1 MFGSLLRW
9 MRITFEMEI
18 NVDEEMRI
26 TFEMEEAEQL
36 KFERERK
43 IEINIFRGRATAF
56 RVRFKYLTIYT
67 PLNLYSFGFLV
78 GPVWFVGFS
87 FKTET
92 EPDLLEFMILKIG
105 LISFLS
111 RFGFFG

>member
-1 MFGSLLRW
+1 M
-9 MRITFEMEI
+9 
-18 NVDEEMRI
+18 N
-26 TFEMEEAEQL
+26 
-36 KFERERK
+36 FERERK
-43 IEINIFRGRATAF
+43 IEINFLRGQAAAF
-56 RVRFKYLTIYT
+56 RVRFQYLTIYT

-92 EPDLLEFMILKIG
+92 EPDLLEFMVLKIG
-105 LISFLS
+105 LIGFLS

>member
-1 MFGSLLRW
+1 
-9 MRITFEMEI
+9 
-18 NVDEEMRI
+18 MRI

-43 IEINIFRGRATAF
+43 IEINILRGEAAF
-56 RVRFKYLTIYT
+56 RVRFQYLTIYT
-67 PLNLYSFGFLV
+67 PFNLYSFGFLV
-78 GPVWFVGFS
+78 GPVRFVGFS

-92 EPDLLEFMILKIG
+92 KPNLLEFMILKIG
-105 LISFLS
+105 LIGFLS

>member
-1 MFGSLLRW
+1 
-9 MRITFEMEI
+9 MEI
-18 NVDEEMRI
+18 NVDEERRI
-26 TFEMEEAEQL
+26 TFETEINVDEEMEEVLQL

-43 IEINIFRGRATAF
+43 IEINILRGQAVAF
-56 RVRFKYLTIYT
+56 RVRFQYLTIYT

-78 GPVWFVGFS
+78 GPVRFVGFS

-105 LISFLS
+105 LIGFLS

>member
-1 MFGSLLRW
+1 

-18 NVDEEMRI
+18 NVDEERRI
-26 TFEMEEAEQL
+26 TFKMEEAEQL

-43 IEINIFRGRATAF
+43 IEINILRGQAATF
-56 RVRFKYLTIYT
+56 RVRFQYLTIYT
-67 PLNLYSFGFLV
+67 RLNLYSFGFFV
-78 GPVWFVGFS
+78 GPVRFVGFS

-105 LISFLS
+105 LIGFLS

>member
-9 MRITFEMEI
+9 MRITFKMEI

-26 TFEMEEAEQL
+26 TFEMKEGEQL

-43 IEINIFRGRATAF
+43 IEINILRGQVAAF
-56 RVRFKYLTIYT
+56 RVRFQYLTIYT

-78 GPVWFVGFS
+78 GPVRFVGFS

-105 LISFLS
+105 LISF
-111 RFGFFG
+111 FEYP

>member
-1 MFGSLLRW
+1 

-26 TFEMEEAEQL
+26 TFE
-36 KFERERK
+36 RERK
-43 IEINIFRGRATAF
+43 IEINILRGQAAAF
-56 RVRFKYLTIYT
+56 RVRFQYLTIYT

-105 LISFLS
+105 LIGFLS
-111 RFGFFG
+111 RFSFFD

>member
-1 MFGSLLRW
+1 M
-9 MRITFEMEI
+9 
-18 NVDEEMRI
+18 
-26 TFEMEEAEQL
+26 

-43 IEINIFRGRATAF
+43 IDINILRGQTTTF
-56 RVRFKYLTIYT
+56 RVRFQYLTIYT

-78 GPVWFVGFS
+78 GLVRFVGFS

-105 LISFLS
+105 LIGFLS
-111 RFGFFG
+111 RFVFFG